1 MRLAALCRALID
13 GANDVLG
20 DGTSQVPHFFKFAYL
35 PDILTG
41 SLVDIEY
48 LLFENDSGS
57 ALVDYSRD
65 EMVAL
70 VRALFADTPNRR
82 RVLDRLHRVVQ

>member
-1 MRLAALCRALID
+1 M
-13 GANDVLG
+13 
-20 DGTSQVPHFFKFAYL
+20 
-35 PDILTG
+35 
-41 SLVDIEY
+41 DIEY